1 MSVVAQRA
9 GSESETL
16 TTNPALVTSMQKD
29 EMVYFGRVGG
39 HLNGLHASPW
49 FIPTIFVGYHP
60 SSSTGKP
67 PAPGDFI
74 CQLHSDAVNRK
85 HLNLGNLDSTATW

>member
-16 TTNPALVTSMQKD
+16 TTNPVLMTSMQED
-29 EMVYFGRVGG
+29 EIVYFGRVSG

-49 FIPTIFVGYHP
+49 FISNNTCWGITLPLT
-60 SSSTGKP
+60 
-67 PAPGDFI
+67 
-74 CQLHSDAVNRK
+74 Q
-85 HLNLGNLDSTATW
+85 GNLPLLVTSSVSCIQML